1 MLDSEI
7 KVFILLSRVGFGL
20 GTNLFR
26 DCSIV
31 VMNRVMS
38 LCYAQEYGGLIH
50 PPPRIRVKMVIGS
63 KNGIVMRVS
72 NRFNNVLVC
81 PLRNH
86 RNKKRNELKILS
98 PRDIQGSKVDFPM
111 YLSYQIGIFL
121 LGRQPL

>member
-7 KVFILLSRVGFGL
+7 KVFIRLSRVGFGL
-20 GTNLFR
+20 ETNLFR

-38 LCYAQEYGGLIH
+38 LCYAQEYGALIH

-86 RNKKRNELKILS
+86 RNKKEIN
-98 PRDIQGSKVDFPM
+98 
-111 YLSYQIGIFL
+111 
-121 LGRQPL
+121 